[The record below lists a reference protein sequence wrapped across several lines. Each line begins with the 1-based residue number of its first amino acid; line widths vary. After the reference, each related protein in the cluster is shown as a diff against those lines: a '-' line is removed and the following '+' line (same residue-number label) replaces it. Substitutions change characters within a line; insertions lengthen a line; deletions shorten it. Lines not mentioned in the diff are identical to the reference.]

1 MDKNY
6 WKEAYKE
13 YWEIS
18 SKKEIF
24 VKELIESKTGF
35 KTLEVGLGAG
45 SEDFLSGS
53 ASDYGLTKGDADLY
67 VIVPDTYVEVT
78 GPNISVK
85 PEDTLWIRPDK
96 VKNSFN
102 KQKAGKGKL
111 HVIVH
116 IAKIKPN
123 GNIAIRVIM
132 LNKTFFEACRKK
144 EFPLIQRNI
153 RGLQETYLELPPKH
167 ETIISFEEFIALLKQ
182 NK

>member
-1 MDKNY
+1 M
-6 WKEAYKE
+6 
-13 YWEIS
+13 
-18 SKKEIF
+18 
-24 VKELIESKTGF
+24 KELIESKTGF

-153 RGLQETYLELPPKH
+153 RGLQETYLKLPPKH

>member
-53 ASDYGLTKGDADLY
+53 CIRLWFNERRRRFICNRPRY
-67 VIVPDTYVEVT
+67 V
-78 GPNISVK
+78 
-85 PEDTLWIRPDK
+85 
-96 VKNSFN
+96 
-102 KQKAGKGKL
+102 
-111 HVIVH
+111 
-116 IAKIKPN
+116 
-123 GNIAIRVIM
+123 
-132 LNKTFFEACRKK
+132 CRSY
-144 EFPLIQRNI
+144 R
-153 RGLQETYLELPPKH
+153 
-167 ETIISFEEFIALLKQ
+167 S
-182 NK
+182 

>member
-67 VIVPDTYVEVT
+67 VIIPDTYVEVT

-123 GNIAIRVIM
+123 GNIAIRVIPF
-132 LNKTFFEACRKK
+132 T
-144 EFPLIQRNI
+144 
-153 RGLQETYLELPPKH
+153 TV
-167 ETIISFEEFIALLKQ
+167 IIFCIFDSFGFTVGI
-182 NK
+182 